1 MRKLLFTIALCAAI
15 AAGCGKQEPPAPAQS
30 PTETELLIGLIPERN
45 IFKQMERYEPLAVYL
60 SNKVG
65 VRIKLKVI
73 TLYGNV
79 IDNFEAGKLDGAFF
93 GSFTYSLAHERLGV
107 DVLARPEEPDGTS
120 TYSSYIFARK
130 DSGIR
135 TVRQMKGKRLALVA
149 RATTAGYLFPLVYL
163 QRAGIDDIDAYFK
176 EVYFTGTH
184 EGTIQDVLEKK
195 ADVGAAKN
203 TIFKL
208 LASANPRID
217 RELTILGKS
226 VEVPENAL
234 ALRKNIEDSVKRKIT
249 DCLISMHNDPEGAKA
264 LKAFGARRFI
274 ETIDA
279 EYKPVLA
286 YAAEAGIDLPTY
298 QFSNE

>member
-1 MRKLLFTIALCAAI
+1 MRKLLFVIALCAAI
-15 AAGCGKQEPPAPAQS
+15 AAGCGKQESPAPAQS
-30 PTETELLIGLIPERN
+30 PPETGLLIGLIPERN
-45 IFKQMERYEPLAVYL
+45 IFKQMERYEPLADYL
-60 SNKVG
+60 SKKAG
-65 VRIKLKVI
+65 VRIKLKVL

-93 GSFTYSLAHERLGV
+93 GSFTYSLAHARLGI

-120 TYSSYIFARK
+120 TYCGYIFARK

-163 QRAGIDDIDAYFK
+163 KRAGIDNIDAYFK

-195 ADVGAAKN
+195 ADVGVTKN
-203 TIFKL
+203 TIFAM
-208 LASANPRID
+208 LAAADPRID
-217 RELTILGKS
+217 QELTVLEKS
-226 VEVPENAL
+226 ADVPENAL
-234 ALRKNIEDSVKRKIT
+234 ALRKDVEDSVKRKIF
-249 DCLISMHNDPEGAKA
+249 DALISMHNDPEGARV
-264 LKAFGARRFI
+264 LKSFGARRFI
-274 ETIDA
+274 ETNDA

-286 YAAEAGIDLPTY
+286 YVTEAGIDLATY
-298 QFSNE
+298 KFSNR